1 MKAVQ
6 VREGIY
12 WVGAIDWNIRNFHG
26 YETPNGTTY
35 NAYLILDE
43 KVTLIDT
50 VKAPFTEEMIER
62 IESVISLD
70 KIDVIISNHVEMDHS
85 GGLPVMMEKCPKAE
99 IITSMPSGIKG
110 LQHRTSDRF
119 ITSETNWAEKFT
131 IAIKAIWNTLLCLGF
146 TIIKLLLAVMT
157 SKTICMP

>member
-62 IESVISLD
+62 IESVILSL
-70 KIDVIISNHVEMDHS
+70 IHI
-85 GGLPVMMEKCPKAE
+85 
-99 IITSMPSGIKG
+99 
-110 LQHRTSDRF
+110 
-119 ITSETNWAEKFT
+119 
-131 IAIKAIWNTLLCLGF
+131 
-146 TIIKLLLAVMT
+146 
-157 SKTICMP
+157 